1 MATLGHRAFREL
13 ISGYGGYGLLY
24 GEMASAAALAS
35 GGRFERYYVDGEP
48 DPGRFVIQLVGGSP
62 EELERGALALARLF
76 DAGSV
81 KARGVDVNFGCSAPE
96 ILRQG
101 GGAAW
106 LAKPEKALEAFAR
119 VREALQGV
127 RLSAKLRFP
136 ASGDEAGLLSLC
148 NGLVSAGAE
157 GITLHPRLPSES
169 YGRPPRWGLV
179 ALLAKSLSVPVT
191 GNGDVRTEADAER
204 RFRETGCARLMIGRE
219 AVRRP
224 WVFRLIEERRRNP
237 SFRMSVDLLETAER
251 FTELLEAHQ
260 PREFWKSR
268 ARRFFFYFCDNLR
281 FAHHPRAAT
290 QTADTPANALGILR
304 AYLEANPEERYREE
318 IPVSPPPI

>member
-13 ISGYGGYGLLY
+13 VSGFGECGLLY

-35 GGRFERYYVDGEP
+35 GGRFEGYYVDGEP
-48 DPGRFVIQLVGGSP
+48 DPGRFVVQLVGGSS
-62 EELERGALALARLF
+62 EELERGALALARFL
-76 DAGSV
+76 AEGSV
-81 KARGVDVNFGCSAPE
+81 RANGVDLNFGCSAPE

-106 LAKPEKALEAFAR
+106 LARPDKALEAFKR
-119 VREALQGV
+119 VRGALEGV

-136 ASGDEAGLLSLC
+136 GLGGEEGLLGFC
-148 NGLVSAGAE
+148 RGLEAAGAD
-157 GITLHPRLPSES
+157 GITLHPRLPSEG

-179 ALLAKSLSVPVT
+179 ALLARSLTVPVT
-191 GNGDVRTEADAER
+191 GNGEIRSDADASR
-204 RFRETGCARLMIGRE
+204 RFAETGCTRLMIGRE

-224 WVFRLIEERRRNP
+224 WIFRLIEGRRLDP
-237 SFRMSVDLLETAER
+237 SFRMRVDLLETAER

-290 QTADTPANALGILR
+290 QLTGTPLEALGVFK

-318 IPVSPPPI
+318 NPLSPPPT